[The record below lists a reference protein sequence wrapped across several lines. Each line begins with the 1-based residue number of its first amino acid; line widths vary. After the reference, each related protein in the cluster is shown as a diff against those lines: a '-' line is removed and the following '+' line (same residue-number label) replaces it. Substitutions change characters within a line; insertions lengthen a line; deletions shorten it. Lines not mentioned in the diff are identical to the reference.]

1 MSIPSDL
8 DRLPPQAVAVL
19 RYLATRGNAEVSIAE
34 IMGGA
39 GLSNVGVG
47 KGIRPLVT
55 RRYVTM
61 TQPGHY
67 VLTPAG
73 REVARGLL
81 ETEQAVG
88 EPSAQAQT
96 KTQRSERV
104 HVRRLS
110 AFAPCELSLDTPSSL
125 QVGFDPPDQG
135 QPPLPGPWRLVLRLR
150 ADGCEVSPESC
161 PLDLQPRGVSG
172 PVRFRV
178 IPQAAGKQRFRLEV
192 LDVGTG
198 GNSRLLGG
206 MYFDL
211 NVAEFPTPACAEFQ
225 ALGASVTFP
234 LAGEDAP

>member
-8 DRLPPQAVAVL
+8 NRLPPEAVTVL
-19 RYLATRGNAEVSIAE
+19 RYLAARDNAEVSISE
-34 IMGGA
+34 IMGNA

-67 VLTPAG
+67 MLTSAG
-73 REVARGLL
+73 REAARELL
-81 ETEQAVG
+81 EAEQAVG
-88 EPSAQAQT
+88 EPSAQAQ
-96 KTQRSERV
+96 RPERV

-110 AFAPCELSLDTPSSL
+110 TFTPCELSLDTPSSL
-125 QVGFDPPDQG
+125 QVGFDPPDRD
-135 QPPLPGPWRLVLRLR
+135 QPPLPGPWLLVLRLR
-150 ADGCEVSPESC
+150 ADGCEVSPESHL
-161 PLDLQPRGVSG
+161 LDLQPLGVSG

-178 IPQAAGKQRFRLEV
+178 IPQAAGRQRFRVEV
-192 LDVGTG
+192 LEVGTG
-198 GNSRLLGG
+198 GISRMLGG

-225 ALGASVTFP
+225 ALGALVTFP
-234 LAGEDAP
+234 LAGGDVR

>member
-8 DRLPPQAVAVL
+8 DRLPPQAVTVL
-19 RYLATRGNAEVSIAE
+19 RYLATRGNAEVSISE
-34 IMGGA
+34 IMWGT
-39 GLSNVGVG
+39 GLSNVGIG

-55 RRYVTM
+55 RRYATM
-61 TQPGHY
+61 TQPGYY

-73 REVARGLL
+73 REAAQGLL
-81 ETEQAVG
+81 ETAQAVS
-88 EPSAQAQT
+88 EPSAQVQ
-96 KTQRSERV
+96 TQRPERV
-104 HVRRLS
+104 HVRQLS
-110 AFAPCELSLDTPSSL
+110 AFAPCELALDTPSSL

-135 QPPLPGPWRLVLRLR
+135 QPPLPGPWPLMLRLR
-150 ADGCEVSPESC
+150 ADGCEVSPESHL
-161 PLDLQPRGVSG
+161 LDLQPHGVGG

-192 LDVGTG
+192 LEVGMG
-198 GNSRLLGG
+198 GISRLLGG

-234 LAGEDAP
+234 LAGEDVR